1 MPNFKEFIT
10 FEYENEYE
18 SAYDLSIKKNFSNP
32 KIYSAK
38 GDLKKRW
45 YVYFSFRDPKSGK
58 LVRQTPFYGD
68 ANKYRTKEDRLSI
81 LVTYRKVL
89 LRLLKQGYSPYAD
102 NTELHHQ
109 LRSKNELTPKQIQSK
124 HENRNL
130 ETVSGEPKM
139 TVQEAF
145 DFGLKLKEKILSATT
160 KRGYENKIKN
170 FLKWLKANRPEIEN
184 ITDLDKKVVTT
195 FLNDVLD
202 RTGPR
207 NRNNFRTDLSSV
219 IQVLVDN
226 DIIAQN
232 FIKKIPPLKSVPER
246 NKTYSQ
252 DLQEK
257 IFDYLEVADPILLL
271 YIKFISYNFLR
282 PIEVCRL
289 KVKNLDLKHKK
300 LQVKAK
306 NSPLKTKIIP
316 ELLWSDLPNLNKLD
330 KESLLFTPDKIGGE
344 WEAALGNRRDY
355 FTKRFKK
362 VVKDHFNLGPD
373 YGLYSFRHTY
383 ITKVYRSLMKNSSP
397 FEAKSKLMLITG
409 HSSMTALE
417 KYLRDIDAELPSDYS
432 TMLKSVDE

>member
-1 MPNFKEFIT
+1 MPNFKELLT
-10 FEYENEYE
+10 FEYKNEYE
-18 SAYDLSIKKNFSNP
+18 SAYDLSVKRNFSNP
-32 KIYSAK
+32 KIYSAN

-45 YVYFSFRDPKSGK
+45 YVYFSFRNPKSGK

-68 ANKYRTKEDRLSI
+68 ANKYHTKEDRLSI

-89 LRLLKQGYSPYAD
+89 LRLLKKGYSPYAD
-102 NTELHHQ
+102 NSELHHQ
-109 LRSKNELTPKQIQSK
+109 LRSKNEITSTQNLSK
-124 HENRNL
+124 DENKNS
-130 ETVSGEPKM
+130 EAVSDEPKM
-139 TVQEAF
+139 TVEEAF

-170 FLKWLKANRPEIEN
+170 FLKWLKVNRPEIKN

-207 NRNNFRTDLSSV
+207 NRNNFRTDLSSI

-226 DIIAQN
+226 DIIGQN
-232 FIKKIPPLKSVPER
+232 FIKKIPPLKSIPER

-257 IFDYLEVADPILLL
+257 IFDYLEIEDPILLL

-289 KVKNLDLKHKK
+289 KVKDLDLKHKK

-316 ELLWSDLPNLNKLD
+316 ELLWSDLPDLNKLD
-330 KESLLFTPDKIGGE
+330 KEGLLFTPDKIGGE
-344 WEAALGNRRDY
+344 
-355 FTKRFKK
+355 
-362 VVKDHFNLGPD
+362 
-373 YGLYSFRHTY
+373 
-383 ITKVYRSLMKNSSP
+383 
-397 FEAKSKLMLITG
+397 
-409 HSSMTALE
+409 
-417 KYLRDIDAELPSDYS
+417 
-432 TMLKSVDE
+432 